1 MSQYLLVRLISRVL
15 TASQEEHLQHMGL
28 MKALIPS
35 RDKTIC
41 GRELTNSAGDF
52 IKLIHNTSIKIFFS
66 TAKIIGQFYVTSYN
80 GEYCSL

>member
-52 IKLIHNTSIKIFFS
+52 IKLIHNMSIKRFFLQQKLLVS
-66 TAKIIGQFYVTSYN
+66 FM
-80 GEYCSL
+80 